1 MYYSFKIWTLLAL
14 SIQYLVTC
22 LNISVYLYDLMQV
35 YKHMSLFLHIYLS
48 VCACLQGGEK
58 ILVCKHVFLFLLMYM
73 RSHVYGTVCLCKS
86 VWACMLSRERWSEC
100 VCERERITLPDGHRV
115 RWWCFHKVTG
125 AVLLEQSFS
134 SDWITLHQPATHC
147 STQQKREIIIV
158 ADFWVCLVA
167 IKTKHPL
174 YRNKVKGHIF
184 YNLSLYN
191 GTWRASVGCDREVT
205 LYCTL
210 GITLN
215 SKPLYCHSMIY
226 SAI

>member
-1 MYYSFKIWTLLAL
+1 MHAFKGERKYECVSMCFCSCSCIWDHTFMAL
-14 SIQYLVTC
+14 CVCVRVCERACFQERGGC
-22 LNISVYLYDLMQV
+22 L
-35 YKHMSLFLHIYLS
+35 
-48 VCACLQGGEK
+48 
-58 ILVCKHVFLFLLMYM
+58 
-73 RSHVYGTVCLCKS
+73 
-86 VWACMLSRERWSEC
+86 SEC

-158 ADFWVCLVA
+158 EDFWVCLVA

-184 YNLSLYN
+184 YNLPLYN
-191 GTWRASVGCDREVT
+191 GTWRASVGWDREVT

-210 GITLN
+210 SITLN
-215 SKPLYCHSMIY
+215 SKPLYCNSTIH